1 MLKLLFIYMETVL
14 ITGGTGLIGRHI
26 SKKLKENGFN
36 VTLLSRKRET
46 DGAISVYTW
55 DPDKNFIDPEAISK
69 ADYIIHLA
77 GAGIGDKRWTKKRRE
92 LIIDSRIKTG
102 ELIFI
107 KVQESGKKLKAFISA
122 SGIGYYGTS
131 TSDKIFN
138 ETDFPDKDF
147 LGEVCR
153 KWEEMA
159 DRFKESGIRTVKV
172 RTGVVLTDK
181 GGVLGRMATTV
192 KMGIGSPLGSGKQYI
207 PWIHID
213 DLCNLYL
220 KAVED
225 QSMTGAWNAVAPEH
239 ITNRELMQTLSKVL
253 EKPFFF
259 PAVPSLV
266 LKILFGKMSGI
277 ILKGSR
283 VSAGKIISTGYNFE
297 YPNLENALRNL
308 FPKR

>member
-1 MLKLLFIYMETVL
+1 METVL

-239 ITNRELMQTLSKVL
+239 ITNRELMQTLAKVL

>member
-1 MLKLLFIYMETVL
+1 METVL

-122 SGIGYYGTS
+122 SGIGYYGTT
-131 TSDKIFN
+131 TSDKIFK

-239 ITNRELMQTLSKVL
+239 ITNRELMQTLAKVL

>member
-1 MLKLLFIYMETVL
+1 METVL
-14 ITGGTGLIGRHI
+14 ITGGTGLIGSHI
-26 SKKLKENGFN
+26 SKKLMEKGYNILF
-36 VTLLSRKRET
+36 LSRKRNT
-46 DGAISVYTW
+46 DGQIPVYFW
-55 DPDKNFIDPEAISK
+55 DPDKNIIDPEAISG

-92 LIIDSRIKTG
+92 LISDSRTKTG
-102 ELIFI
+102 ELILRKF
-107 KVQESGKKLKAFISA
+107 QESGKNLKAFISA
-122 SGIGYYGTS
+122 SGIGYYGTI

-138 ETDFPDKDF
+138 ETDPPSDDF

-159 DRFKESGIRTVKV
+159 DRFNEAGVRTVKL
-172 RTGVVLTDK
+172 RTGVVLADK
-181 GGVLGRMATTV
+181 GGALERMTNTV
-192 KMGIGSPLGSGKQYI
+192 KMGIGSPFGSGRQYI

-225 QSMTGAWNAVAPEH
+225 PAMTGAWNAVAPEH
-239 ITNRELMQTLSKVL
+239 TTNVEFMRILAEVL

-259 PAVPSLV
+259 PAVPSFV
-266 LKILFGKMSGI
+266 LKILLGKMSGI

-283 VSAGKIISTGYNFE
+283 VSSGKIISSGYKFE
-297 YPNLENALRNL
+297 YPGLENALKSL
-308 FPKR
+308 FRKR

>member
-1 MLKLLFIYMETVL
+1 METVL

-131 TSDKIFN
+131 TSDKIFK

-239 ITNRELMQTLSKVL
+239 ITNRELMQTLAKVL

>member
-1 MLKLLFIYMETVL
+1 METVL

-36 VTLLSRKRET
+36 VALLSRKSNT
-46 DGAISVYTW
+46 DGAIPVYTW
-55 DPDKNFIDPEAISK
+55 DPDKNIIDPEAISK

-102 ELIFI
+102 ELIFD

-122 SGIGYYGTS
+122 SGIGYYGIIS
-131 TSDKIFN
+131 SDKIFN
-138 ETDFPDKDF
+138 ETDPPSKDF
-147 LGEVCR
+147 LGEICM
-153 KWEEMA
+153 KWEQMT
-159 DRFKESGIRTVKV
+159 DMFKESRIRTVRI
-172 RTGVVLTDK
+172 RTGVVLTEK
-181 GGVLGRMATTV
+181 GGALGRMTTTV

-213 DLCNLYL
+213 DLCNFYL

-225 QSMTGAWNAVAPEH
+225 PSMMGAWNAVAPEH
-239 ITNRELMQTLSKVL
+239 ITNREFMQTLAKVI

-283 VSAGKIISTGYNFE
+283 VSAGKIISSGYNFE
-297 YPNLENALRNL
+297 YPNLENALKNL

>member
-1 MLKLLFIYMETVL
+1 METVL

-77 GAGIGDKRWTKKRRE
+77 GAGLGDKRWTKKRRE

-239 ITNRELMQTLSKVL
+239 ITNRELMQTLAKVL